1 MRPTPILLAALVV
14 TGCAK
19 ETEPP
24 NVLFVVVDT
33 LRADHLSSYGYP
45 LATTPHIDELA
56 TQGLR
61 FTHAQSP
68 RAKTTP
74 AVASM
79 LTGLYPHDHG
89 VRDLTTP
96 LDRDVPTLA
105 ECFRRGGYDTG
116 AIVGN
121 YVLQKDLS
129 GLDRGFK
136 LWVEDFPTTQGVPP
150 DDVPQRTASSLTD
163 GALAAL
169 GLEEPVGS
177 AGRIVDPERPWFLYL
192 HYMDP
197 HGFYDPPE
205 EHRLFQTGGAAPIP
219 AENQAPLPFGREEII
234 ATYNVPPDAW
244 LEDGRVDAN
253 SVIARYDGE
262 VHFADAE
269 IGRLLARMEAAGM
282 LEDTWVVFVSD
293 HGESLGEHGYWFEHG
308 RYPYEATCRVPLI
321 IHPPRNLAKRPEPG
335 VRSADISLADLTPTL
350 LELCDVKPAPG
361 MRERGQLRGES
372 RARVVLRDA
381 PSDRPVFCEK
391 VERSEKSRTVQTKA
405 VRRGNWKLLRRYAE
419 RLQPGGHPEMVLIS
433 SELYDLSTDPREE
446 LNLHAAPPA
455 SASLVELE
463 DALLVF
469 TAADEDF
476 ADLARILQER
486 RDELSRS
493 DPEALRRLQALGY

>member
-1 MRPTPILLAALVV
+1 MRALPILAAALLAQ
-14 TGCAK
+14 GCAK
-19 ETEPP
+19 ESEPP
-24 NVLFVVVDT
+24 NVLIVVVDT

-45 LATTPHIDELA
+45 QATTPHIDALA
-56 TQGLR
+56 AKGLR

-74 AVASM
+74 AVASLM
-79 LTGLYPHDHG
+79 TGLYPHDHG

-96 LDRDVPTLA
+96 LDRKVPTLA
-105 ECFRRGGYDTG
+105 ECFKRSGYSTG

-121 YVLQKDLS
+121 YVMQKSLS
-129 GLDRGFK
+129 GLDRGFEM
-136 LWVEDFPTTQGVPP
+136 WVEDFPTTQGVPP
-150 DDVPQRTASSLTD
+150 DDVPQRTANSLTD

-169 GLEEPVGS
+169 GLAEPVGS
-177 AGRIVDPERPWFLYL
+177 ETSIVDPARPWLLYL

-197 HGFYDPPE
+197 HGYYDPPQ
-205 EHRLFQTGGAAPIP
+205 EHRIFDKETTQPIP
-219 AENQAPLPFGREEII
+219 ASPPPALPFGREEII

-244 LEDGRVDAN
+244 LPDGRVDAN
-253 SVIARYDGE
+253 SVIARYNGE

-269 IGRLLARMEAAGM
+269 IGRLLAQMDTAGM
-282 LEDTWVVFVSD
+282 LEDTWIIFVSD

-321 IHPPRNLAKRPEPG
+321 VHPPRNLAGRPEPG
-335 VRSADISLADLTPTL
+335 VRTVDVSLADLTPTL
-350 LELCDVKPAPG
+350 LELCDVKPTPG
-361 MRERGQLRGES
+361 MRNRGKLRGES
-372 RARVVLRDA
+372 RARVILRDTPA
-381 PSDRPVFCEK
+381 RRPVFCEK

-405 VRRGNWKLLRRYAE
+405 IRQGDWKLLRRYAE
-419 RLQPGGHPEMVLIS
+419 DMVQGEPEMVLIS
-433 SELYDLSTDPREE
+433 SELYDLASDPREE
-446 LNLHAAPPA
+446 RNLHASPPESAP
-455 SASLVELE
+455 LTELE

-476 ADLARILQER
+476 EDLARILQSR